1 MQLYFALSYISMTE
15 PNIIKHGNFWNQ
27 KEGFG
32 FKDGIIFLQD
42 VMVPNDGVMIVLGGD
57 SLKFL

>member
-1 MQLYFALSYISMTE
+1 MIE

-42 VMVPNDGVMIVLGGD
+42 VMVPNDGVLIVLGGD